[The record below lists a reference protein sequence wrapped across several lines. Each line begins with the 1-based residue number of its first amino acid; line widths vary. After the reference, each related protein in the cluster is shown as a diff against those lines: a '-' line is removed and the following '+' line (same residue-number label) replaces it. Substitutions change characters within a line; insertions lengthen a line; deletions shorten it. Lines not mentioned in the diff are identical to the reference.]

1 MVDSL
6 DSLPRIQGSRSA
18 AALPSGMQ
26 ELPLGYSNLSI
37 GTSRSGTSHSRSA
50 VVLAHSYHQRDAL
63 QEHMRQQ
70 QEDAQY
76 TLLMARRA
84 KEKAWRQRMSGSPYT
99 VNLVGES
106 ERVAEEMRVKQELEA
121 WRKRYEERERER
133 LRSEVVQSA
142 MLDVQKL
149 QQLHRDK
156 MAVQLEQKRLRA
168 LRDVQ
173 RSEARALTVAGD
185 IRRRVAEPTPEIRE
199 MREFEWQARRQAHQQ
214 RLAER
219 MARLDAKSVA
229 KQKATILRDQARHER
244 VTHRKQPLYSQASD
258 PRFQL

>member
-199 MREFEWQARRQAHQQ
+199 MREVCAPEH
-214 RLAER
+214 
-219 MARLDAKSVA
+219 SV
-229 KQKATILRDQARHER
+229 TTFRNHI
-244 VTHRKQPLYSQASD
+244 P
-258 PRFQL
+258 

>member
-1 MVDSL
+1 MGLSTSGCTCALVAL
-6 DSLPRIQGSRSA
+6 LP
-18 AALPSGMQ
+18 AALH
-26 ELPLGYSNLSI
+26 LA
-37 GTSRSGTSHSRSA
+37 SHPRHVA
-50 VVLAHSYHQRDAL
+50 
-63 QEHMRQQ
+63 
-70 QEDAQY
+70 
-76 TLLMARRA
+76 
-84 KEKAWRQRMSGSPYT
+84 AW
-99 VNLVGES
+99 
-106 ERVAEEMRVKQELEA
+106 QELEA

-185 IRRRVAEPTPEIRE
+185 IRRRVAEPTHEIRE
-199 MREFEWQARRQAHQQ
+199 IREFEWQSRRLAHQQ

-244 VTHRKQPLYSQASD
+244 VTHRKSSPSLSEYQAGD
-258 PRFQL
+258 PRFRL